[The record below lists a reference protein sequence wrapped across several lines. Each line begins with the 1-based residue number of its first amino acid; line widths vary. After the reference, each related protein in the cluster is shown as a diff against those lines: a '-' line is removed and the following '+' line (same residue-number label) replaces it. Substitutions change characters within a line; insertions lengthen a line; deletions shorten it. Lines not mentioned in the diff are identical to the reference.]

1 MNLCAA
7 YKKNKKFVINGDK
20 FKTKDG
26 TTIRDFIHVLDLAQI
41 HVLLAK
47 KLYKKKTF
55 KIFNCGY
62 GQGSSVREILNKFIF
77 IKKKRLNLLLGIKGL
92 KILLYLSLTQ

>member
-7 YKKNKKFVINGDK
+7 CIKNKKFVINGDK

-47 KLYKKKTF
+47 KLYKKTF

-77 IKKKRLNLLLGIKGL
+77 IKRKKD
-92 KILLYLSLTQ
+92 